1 MTNSQISVERLS
13 VSDDLILVG
22 PDSSVDQL
30 LMVPKS
36 FHYRVFGLDLP
47 SLEVEG
53 VFDGDRLQIT
63 SLRLS
68 ASAGLTAVDLIKVKL
83 PEIIFQVARHSI
95 PNAEHWLKPDG
106 FIDALNS
113 SKQRSYP
120 LLAQAYWYH
129 HLSWGAPR
137 QYLMDLTGWSR
148 NNTNFH
154 LRQISSLIGLPE
166 SRKKASERQV
176 IAQQRDRAK

>member
-1 MTNSQISVERLS
+1 MTISQISLERLS
-13 VSDDLILVG
+13 VSEELVLVG

-30 LMVPKS
+30 LLVPRS
-36 FHYRVFGLDLP
+36 FQYRVTASELP
-47 SLEVEG
+47 SIEVDV

-63 SLRLS
+63 SLRMS

-83 PEIIFQVARHSI
+83 PEIIFQVARHAI
-95 PNAEHWLKPDG
+95 PNADYWLKPDG
-106 FIDALNS
+106 FIDSLNS
-113 SKQRSYP
+113 SKLRSYP

-176 IAQQRDRAK
+176 KAQQRERSK